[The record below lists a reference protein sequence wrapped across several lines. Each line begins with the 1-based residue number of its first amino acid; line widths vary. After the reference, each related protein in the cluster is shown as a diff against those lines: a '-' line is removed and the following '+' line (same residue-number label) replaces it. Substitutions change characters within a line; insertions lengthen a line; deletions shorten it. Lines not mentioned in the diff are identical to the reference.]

1 MRSKIRIPV
10 KEAKFYSRR
19 FRDKTFVIKLGGK
32 ALEDEAAQTHIVDQC
47 AKLCKLGMRVV
58 LVHGGGPDATN
69 LMVMLGKEVKF
80 VRGLRYTDAET
91 LRIVGMAFAWL
102 NVRLVSLLNAYGAR
116 AVGLSGAD
124 NEMVIAKRK
133 PELGFVG
140 EVWDVNTRILRALL
154 KSRVTPVIMPLAVD
168 KDGELLNANAD
179 DVAGAVAAAL
189 KAEKLI
195 LVTDTVLLADKSDPK
210 SVISEINEDEI
221 ENLVWSG
228 IISSGMV
235 PKVEQALDALEAGV
249 KSVHIIDG
257 KQPRSLLGEVLTAKG
272 SGTMIRRY

>member
-1 MRSKIRIPV
+1 
-10 KEAKFYSRR
+10 
-19 FRDKTFVIKLGGK
+19 
-32 ALEDEAAQTHIVDQC
+32 
-47 AKLCKLGMRVV
+47 
-58 LVHGGGPDATN
+58 
-69 LMVMLGKEVKF
+69 ML
-80 VRGLRYTDAET
+80 RT
-91 LRIVGMAFAWL
+91 
-102 NVRLVSLLNAYGAR
+102 
-116 AVGLSGAD
+116 
-124 NEMVIAKRK
+124 
-133 PELGFVG
+133 
-140 EVWDVNTRILRALL
+140 LL
-154 KSRVTPVIMPLAVD
+154 KSRIMPVIMPLAVD
-168 KDGELLNANAD
+168 KDGELLNVNAD

-195 LVTDTVLLADKSDPK
+195 LVTDTVLLADKGDPK